1 MEMWRSVMLWLLQ
14 RITAILLVL
23 FLGLHLWASNFTVE
37 WTATFRALV
46 DLVLLA
52 LALFHGLN
60 GVRTIILDF
69 GPGIQGRRFLSATLA
84 LLGITGFLFGLYGF
98 WPLLFAG

>member
-1 MEMWRSVMLWLLQ
+1 MLWLLQ

-37 WTATFRALV
+37 WTATFRAVV